1 MIISF
6 HSTLSC
12 IDMWSFSVDVWANV
26 NFNEREWMVDNRIH
40 ARVPLQT
47 SRCVWVIGTRV
58 IREVVSPKSPF
69 LLEWWSGKMFVTR
82 VPCSIYRQFHQSLT
96 LPSRYLPWI
105 QPTEG
110 LWDFNK
116 FLVSFVGLMNI
127 LPPPKGIL
135 STGQKQ
141 SHNIHI
147 LNLVTWKFARLSI
160 YYLYDEQLTRKVWKL
175 PKAVNRLDMRNT
187 SDPHL
192 EVFLGVFTDK
202 SHWL

>member
-1 MIISF
+1 MYHPKAHF
-6 HSTLSC
+6 YLGGDLGKCLSLEFPVQPT
-12 IDMWSFSVDVWANV
+12 D
-26 NFNEREWMVDNRIH
+26 
-40 ARVPLQT
+40 T
-47 SRCVWVIGTRV
+47 SI
-58 IREVVSPKSPF
+58 
-69 LLEWWSGKMFVTR
+69 
-82 VPCSIYRQFHQSLT
+82 SLT
-96 LPSRYLPWI
+96 LPGRYLPWI

-116 FLVSFVGLMNI
+116 FLVSFVGLMNV

-160 YYLYDEQLTRKVWKL
+160 YYMYDEQLTRKVWKL